1 MIRLSKETDY
11 GIVLLSYFA
20 SEGVGSTYS
29 ARALAAETQIPLPM
43 VSKILKVLARQ
54 GWLISQRG
62 AKGGYALAQRP
73 DTISVA
79 EIIKGIEGPIAITE
93 CVEAPGDCRQ
103 ESVCRTRQN
112 WKMINQTVR
121 KALERITLS
130 DMATPMPDH
139 LVALDPVPAGPEY
152 RSSSEEDR
160 DASRFLLDE
169 G

>member
-11 GIVLLSYFA
+11 GIVLLSHFA
-20 SEGVGSTYS
+20 GEGVGSTYS

-54 GWLISQRG
+54 GWLVSQRG
-62 AKGGYALAQRP
+62 AKGGYTLTQRP
-73 DTISVA
+73 DMISVA

-103 ESVCRTRQN
+103 ESVCRTRHN
-112 WKMINQTVR
+112 WKVINRTVR
-121 KALERITLS
+121 KALEKVTLS
-130 DMATPMPDH
+130 DMAAPFPDH
-139 LVALDPVPAGPEY
+139 LVALDPVPTGFD
-152 RSSSEEDR
+152 RSPSEEDR
-160 DASRFLLDE
+160 DPSFLE

>member
-11 GIVLLSYFA
+11 GIVLLSHFA
-20 SEGVGSTYS
+20 SEGVGATYS
-29 ARALAAETQIPLPM
+29 SRALAAETQIPLPM

-54 GWLISQRG
+54 GWLVSQRG
-62 AKGGYALAQRP
+62 AKGGYTLALRP

-103 ESVCRTRQN
+103 ESVCRTRHH
-112 WKMINQTVR
+112 WKMINRTVR
-121 KALERITLS
+121 KALETITLL
-130 DMATPMPDH
+130 DMATPIPDR
-139 LVALDPVPAGPEY
+139 LVALDPVPAGFDY
-152 RSSSEEDR
+152 RSPAEEDR
-160 DASRFLLDE
+160 GASRFLMDK